1 MQGSIRKRGNTWYYS
16 FDLGKVDGKRK
27 RKEKGGFR
35 TKSDAQKALRD
46 ALNDYENSGSL
57 LVENNLT
64 FSDYLDYWFDQHIKI
79 NCKYKTQQYYK
90 GTIENH
96 LKPELGSYKIKSL
109 TPVRLQ
115 EFLNS
120 KYLAGFSKS
129 SLSHF
134 SSLISS
140 SLKMAVYPYK
150 FIKDNPMQYVKI
162 PKINNINTNSKNT
175 KTITLDEFK
184 KITNRFPFGS
194 TFHVPLQ
201 IAFLTGLRAGE
212 VCALR
217 WTNIDFNNKTLTV
230 DSTLI
235 DKGQGIFELGTPKT
249 NSSYRSISIGGTLL
263 DILKKHREFQEKN
276 KEKYSIYYFDSD
288 FICTKENGHLV
299 TTGSFKYLSRV
310 INNELNIDFSFHYLR
325 HTHATLLLE
334 GGANIKDIQHR
345 LGHSKLSTTMD
356 TYSHVTK
363 QLEYKTVSILE
374 NIIAVK

>member
-57 LVENNLT
+57 IVENNLT
-64 FSDYLDYWFDQHIKI
+64 FSDYLDYWFEQHIKI
-79 NCKYKTQQYYK
+79 NCKYKTQKYYK

-194 TFHVPLQ
+194 TFYVPLQ

-230 DSTLI
+230 DSTLV
-235 DKGQGIFELGTPKT
+235 DMGQGIFELGTPKT
-249 NSSYRSISIGGTLL
+249 NSSYRSISIGDTLL
-263 DILKKHREFQEKN
+263 GILKKHREFQEKN
-276 KEKYSIYYFDSD
+276 KGKYSIYYFDSD